1 MDNFFRLR
9 KEQKL
14 GVTKMSER
22 ILSLEEIKQVE
33 LDILEYLHK
42 ICEKHDIKYFID
54 FGTLL
59 GAVRHKGFIPWDDD
73 TDISLAR
80 DEFEKLYK
88 VLKDENHP
96 YYKLISFRETK
107 GYPYSYMRVYD
118 IRTRRDAN
126 LTDSTVVLGT
136 CVDIFPYDG
145 VVTEESDRKKMKLYK
160 FFIRLSSLNF
170 KGIKSESG
178 GIKNLPRYIGS
189 AIFRFTSPQLWNQK
203 LENLALKYS
212 VDKAT
217 DLTCT
222 IYDPYYPTGI
232 KKEWLYDLIDL
243 PYENIVVKA
252 PRKYHEILVYE
263 FGENYMTPPPIEQQ
277 VPGGDKN
284 YWIDI

>member
-1 MDNFFRLR
+1 
-9 KEQKL
+9 
-14 GVTKMSER
+14 MSER

-33 LDILEYLHK
+33 LDILEYLHE

-118 IRTRRDAN
+118 VRTRRDAN
-126 LTDSTVVLGT
+126 LTDPTVVLRT

-178 GIKNLPRYIGS
+178 GLKNIPRYIGS
-189 AIFRFTSPQLWNQK
+189 AVFRLTSPQLWNQK

-222 IYDPYYPTGI
+222 IYDPYYPSGI

-284 YWIDI
+284 YWIES

>member
-1 MDNFFRLR
+1 
-9 KEQKL
+9 
-14 GVTKMSER
+14 MSDIKIIQNK
-22 ILSLEEIKQVE
+22 ILS
-33 LDILEYLHK
+33 ILKEFIN
-42 ICEKHDIKYFID
+42 ICEENNLTYYALG
-54 FGTLL
+54 GTLL

-88 VLKDENHP
+88 VLKNENHP

-107 GYPYSYMRVYD
+107 GYPYSYMRVHD

-126 LTDSTVVLGT
+126 LLDPTVVLGT

-145 VVTEESDRKKMKLYK
+145 VVTEESDCKKMKLYK
-160 FFIRLSSLNF
+160 HFVRLSSLNF
-170 KGIKSESG
+170 KGIKSENG

-189 AIFRFTSPQLWNQK
+189 AIFRLSSPQTWNQK

-212 VDKAT
+212 VNQAT

-222 IYDPYYPTGI
+222 IFDPSFPEGI
-232 KKEWLYDLIDL
+232 KKEWLYDLIDM

-263 FGENYMTPPPIEQQ
+263 FGADYMTPPPVEQQ
-277 VPGGDKN
+277 VPGTDKN
-284 YWIDI
+284 YWID

>member
-59 GAVRHKGFIPWDDD
+59 GAVRHQGFIPWDDD

-88 VLKDENHP
+88 VLKNENHP
-96 YYKLISFRETK
+96 YYKMISFRETK

-118 IRTRRDAN
+118 VRTRRDAN
-126 LTDSTVVLGT
+126 LTDPTVVLGT

-178 GIKNLPRYIGS
+178 GLKNIPRYIGS
-189 AIFRFTSPQLWNQK
+189 AVFRLTSPQLWNQK

-222 IYDPYYPTGI
+222 IYDPYYPSGI

-284 YWIDI
+284 YWIES

>member
-1 MDNFFRLR
+1 
-9 KEQKL
+9 
-14 GVTKMSER
+14 MSER
-22 ILSLEEIKQVE
+22 TLTLEEIKQVE
-33 LDILEYLHK
+33 LDILKYLHDL
-42 ICEKHDIKYFID
+42 CEQHQIKYFID

-88 VLKDENHP
+88 VLQNENHP

-118 IRTRRDAN
+118 VRTRRDAN
-126 LTDSTVVLGT
+126 LVDPTVVLGT

-145 VVTEESDRKKMKLYK
+145 VVTKESDRKKMKLYK
-160 FFIRLSSLNF
+160 YFIRLSSLNF
-170 KGIKSESG
+170 KGIKSENG
-178 GIKNLPRYIGS
+178 GLKNLPRYMGS
-189 AIFRFTSPQLWNQK
+189 AIFRLTSPQLWNQK
-203 LENLALKYS
+203 LESLALKYS
-212 VDKAT
+212 VDQAT

-222 IYDPYYPTGI
+222 IYDPYYPNGI
-232 KKEWLYDLIDL
+232 KKEWLYDLIDM
-243 PYENIVVKA
+243 PYENIVVKV

-284 YWIDI
+284 YWID

>member
-1 MDNFFRLR
+1 
-9 KEQKL
+9 
-14 GVTKMSER
+14 MSER

-33 LDILEYLHK
+33 LDILEYLHE

-118 IRTRRDAN
+118 VRTRRDAN
-126 LTDSTVVLGT
+126 LTDPTVVLGT

-178 GIKNLPRYIGS
+178 GLKNIPRYIGS
-189 AIFRFTSPQLWNQK
+189 AVFRLTSPQLWNQK

-222 IYDPYYPTGI
+222 IYDPYYPSGI

-284 YWIDI
+284 YWIDSQSCKRLSRKMCSS

>member
-1 MDNFFRLR
+1 
-9 KEQKL
+9 
-14 GVTKMSER
+14 MSER
-22 ILSLEEIKQVE
+22 VLSLEEIKQVE
-33 LDILEYLHK
+33 LDILKYLHEL
-42 ICEKHDIKYFID
+42 CEKYQIKYFID

-88 VLKDENHP
+88 VLKNENHP

-107 GYPYSYMRVYD
+107 GYPYSYMRVHD

-126 LTDSTVVLGT
+126 LLDPTVVLGT

-145 VVTEESDRKKMKLYK
+145 VVMEESDCKKMKLYK
-160 FFIRLSSLNF
+160 HFVRLSSLNF
-170 KGIKSESG
+170 KGIKSENG

-189 AIFRFTSPQLWNQK
+189 AIFRLSSPQTWNQK

-212 VDKAT
+212 VNQAT

-222 IYDPYYPTGI
+222 IFDPSFPEGI
-232 KKEWLYDLIDL
+232 KKEWLYDLIDM

-252 PRKYHEILVYE
+252 PRKYHEILAYE
-263 FGENYMTPPPIEQQ
+263 FGADYMTPPPVEQQ
-277 VPGGDKN
+277 VPGTDKN
-284 YWIDI
+284 YWIDQ

>member
-1 MDNFFRLR
+1 MNNFFRLR

-33 LDILEYLHK
+33 LDILEYLHE

-59 GAVRHKGFIPWDDD
+59 GAVRHQGFIPWDDD

-88 VLKDENHP
+88 VLKNENHP
-96 YYKLISFRETK
+96 YYKMISFRETK

-126 LTDSTVVLGT
+126 LRDSTVVLGT
-136 CVDIFPYDG
+136 CVDVFPYDG
-145 VVTEESDRKKMKLYK
+145 VATEKSDRKKMKLYQYL
-160 FFIRLSSLNF
+160 IRLSSLNF
-170 KGIKSESG
+170 KGIKSENG
-178 GIKNLPRYIGS
+178 GLKNLPRYIGS
-189 AIFRFTSPQLWNQK
+189 AIFQLSSPQTWNQK
-203 LENLALKYS
+203 LENMALKYS
-212 VDKAT
+212 LDQAKYLA
-217 DLTCT
+217 CT
-222 IYDPYYPTGI
+222 IFDPSLPEGI

-284 YWIDI
+284 YWID